1 MTLGDI
7 GHQTTMR
14 AFLVEFVEKT
24 ANVWQGSLNMKNEF
38 DLLDVLFVVETLIV
52 GYFIYYLWGTVL

>member
-1 MTLGDI
+1 
-7 GHQTTMR
+7 MR

-38 DLLDVLFVVETLIV
+38 DLLDVLFVIETLIA
-52 GYFIYYLWGTVL
+52 GYFVYYLWGTVL

>member
-1 MTLGDI
+1 MILGDFGAKI
-7 GHQTTMR
+7 IMR

-38 DLLDVLFVVETLIV
+38 DLLDVLFVIETLIA